1 MNLSIIDDITFRK
14 LTIFMMLVEKGNI
27 ARTAEALHTLEENV
41 RGPLFV
47 HKGLFGTR
55 PDIKVTVAVGSAA
68 PEQKPALCDLA
79 AKVAVIYF
87 RQRVVHA
94 K

>member
-1 MNLSIIDDITFRK
+1 MNLSITDDITFRK

-47 HKGLFGTR
+47 HKGLLGTR
-55 PDIKVTVAVGSAA
+55 PGIKITVAVGSTGTEA
-68 PEQKPALCDLA
+68 C
-79 AKVAVIYF
+79 VM
-87 RQRVVHA
+87 
-94 K
+94 

>member
-1 MNLSIIDDITFRK
+1 MNLSITDDITFRK

-47 HKGLFGTR
+47 HKGLLVLV
-55 PDIKVTVAVGSAA
+55 PI
-68 PEQKPALCDLA
+68 
-79 AKVAVIYF
+79 
-87 RQRVVHA
+87 
-94 K
+94 

>member
-1 MNLSIIDDITFRK
+1 MNLSITDDITFRK

-55 PDIKVTVAVGSAA
+55 PDIKGYRCGRQHRNRS
-68 PEQKPALCDLA
+68 LRY
-79 AKVAVIYF
+79 VI
-87 RQRVVHA
+87 
-94 K
+94 